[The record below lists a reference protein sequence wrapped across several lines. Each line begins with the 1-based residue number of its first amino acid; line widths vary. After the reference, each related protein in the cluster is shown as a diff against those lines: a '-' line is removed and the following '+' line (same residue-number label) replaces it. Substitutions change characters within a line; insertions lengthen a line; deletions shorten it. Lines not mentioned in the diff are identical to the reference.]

1 MAGGSAARASR
12 GSATLVGTGAGFA
25 AVMLIIAAATGLPLR
40 PIIANWWPYLAILAP
55 AAALLAALT
64 VRAEAPK
71 P

>member
-1 MAGGSAARASR
+1 
-12 GSATLVGTGAGFA
+12 
-25 AVMLIIAAATGLPLR
+25 MLIIAAATGLPLR